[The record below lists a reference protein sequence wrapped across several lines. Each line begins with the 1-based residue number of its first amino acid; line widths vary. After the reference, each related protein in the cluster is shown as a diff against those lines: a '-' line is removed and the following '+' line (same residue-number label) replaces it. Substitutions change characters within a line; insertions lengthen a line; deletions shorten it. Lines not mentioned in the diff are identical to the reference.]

1 MVGKGDFVCI
11 AFYCP
16 QNVNQRYA
24 DMPTCL
30 RAKVTSKRGL
40 LLIGSIYILFHLAG
54 ALTHARGTS
63 AWWLAPNLY
72 STWPV
77 TLHFLSYSPDRVDF
91 HNPQNPDITG
101 MTDFSLNNS
110 LPPNQPPIHY
120 SIIRNIYF
128 VGYKIIYTPQLLD
141 CWGISL
147 WKFFKFKLSLH
158 PKTWA
163 VVSDSRWS
171 FSLLPQLIII
181 VIYFF
186 WDPW

>member
-72 STWPV
+72 ST
-77 TLHFLSYSPDRVDF
+77 
-91 HNPQNPDITG
+91 
-101 MTDFSLNNS
+101 
-110 LPPNQPPIHY
+110 
-120 SIIRNIYF
+120 
-128 VGYKIIYTPQLLD
+128 
-141 CWGISL
+141 
-147 WKFFKFKLSLH
+147 
-158 PKTWA
+158 
-163 VVSDSRWS
+163 
-171 FSLLPQLIII
+171 
-181 VIYFF
+181 
-186 WDPW
+186 